1 MGWHPYHFIVKF
13 NFQWV
18 IDLNMESKT
27 SEILEDEMG
36 ERPICHERQC
46 ENFDY
51 IKTKNFSLSKY
62 PMNK

>member
-1 MGWHPYHFIVKF
+1 MK
-13 NFQWV
+13 
-18 IDLNMESKT
+18 SKT